1 MAISSLGVGSGILTQ
16 DVLDQLREADN
27 AGRIT
32 PIDRNLAKENSR
44 VDAFNIMEAHVTNL
58 TDSIAAIGNQLL
70 FDERSSEVT
79 GSSVEVTADAN
90 SDVQD
95 FTLNVGNLAT
105 KQIEESGQFGSATDL
120 VASGAGTLSLS
131 VGSADPISINY
142 DGDTTLNDLK
152 KLINEQAGDLVEA
165 TVVQISA
172 TDFRLFIS
180 SVETGESQDIS
191 ITDPD
196 NKLDNKL
203 VNDFDKA
210 AVQDGIN
217 ANFTFNGQDIERES
231 NMVDDLIIGLDIKLV
246 EAGVSVVSVAQNREA
261 IFEKI
266 DNFVEHYNE
275 TMKELNKL
283 TKASINSSDRGVY
296 SVDSTIKSMK
306 RSIEDM
312 FIDVGGGVGYLSDF
326 GFDVDKE
333 GVMSLDDTILS
344 DQFDADATNFQAFFS
359 GGTYTKDDDSTV
371 EVDGAFTEMSV
382 VMESYS
388 EYNGILDNF
397 KASMT
402 DTISNLED
410 RKLTETERL
419 DAKYEIMKK
428 QFAAYDLVINRL
440 NNASDIFT
448 QLANAQSS
456 NN

>member
-16 DVLDQLREADN
+16 DILDQLREADN

-58 TDSIAAIGNQLL
+58 TDSIAAIGSQLL
-70 FDERSSEVT
+70 FDERSSDVI

-105 KQIEESGQFGSATDL
+105 KQIEQSGQFSAATDL

-131 VGSADPISINY
+131 VGSADPISIDY

-152 KLINEQAGDLVEA
+152 KLINAQAGDLVDA

-180 SVETGESQDIS
+180 SVETGENQEIS
-191 ITDPD
+191 ISDPD
-196 NKLDNKL
+196 NNLDNKL
-203 VNDFDKA
+203 VNNFNQA

-231 NMVDDLIIGLDIKLV
+231 NMVDDLIAGLDIKLL
-246 EAGVSVVSVAQNREA
+246 EAGTSVVSVAQNREE

-266 DNFVEHYNE
+266 DNFVKHYNE
-275 TMKELNKL
+275 TTKELNKL
-283 TKASINSSDRGVY
+283 TKASTNSVDRGVY

-312 FIDVGGGVGYLSDF
+312 FIDVGGGVGYLSNF
-326 GFDVDKE
+326 GFDIDKD
-333 GVMSLDDTILS
+333 GVMSLDDTILG

-359 GGTYTKDDDSTV
+359 GGTYTNADDTTV
-371 EVDGAFTEMSV
+371 EIDGAFTEMSV

-410 RKLTETERL
+410 RKITETERL

-428 QFAAYDLVINRL
+428 QFAAYDLVINKL
-440 NNASDIFT
+440 NNASNMFT
-448 QLANAQSS
+448 QLANA
-456 NN
+456 NNDN